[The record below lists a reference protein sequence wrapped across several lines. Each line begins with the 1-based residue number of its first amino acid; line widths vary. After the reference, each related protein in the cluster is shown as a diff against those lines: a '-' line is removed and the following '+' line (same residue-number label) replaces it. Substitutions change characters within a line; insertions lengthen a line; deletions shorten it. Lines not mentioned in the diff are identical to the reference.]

1 MKTYSSKISA
11 NYNEQ
16 GLHINVS
23 MSCSPIRSHTGRCS
37 CLTQTW
43 FKQTAQEGSKLLHQ
57 GTVAEKVTTP
67 SLCCTIL
74 TLESTVERM
83 QTYKLM
89 LYYVCRPEWGAVHQ
103 DIALT
108 EQKPDLVVTYDW
120 WKIWSWLALMHTTSL
135 SRLDVG
141 EWEIPQTMKKTDDM
155 ISHLQLYL

>member
-16 GLHINVS
+16 GLHINVP

-67 SLCCTIL
+67 SLCCTTL

-83 QTYKLM
+83 QTYKLI
-89 LYYVCRPEWGAVHQ
+89 LYYVCQPEWGAVHQ

-108 EQKPDLVVTYDW
+108 EQKPDLVVIYEPAKPTR
-120 WKIWSWLALMHTTSL
+120 ILLAELT
-135 SRLDVG
+135 
-141 EWEIPQTMKKTDDM
+141 IP
-155 ISHLQLYL
+155 

>member
-1 MKTYSSKISA
+1 
-11 NYNEQ
+11 
-16 GLHINVS
+16 

-67 SLCCTIL
+67 SLCCTVL
-74 TLESTVERM
+74 TLESTVEMM

-108 EQKPDLVVTYDW
+108 EQKPGGNLRASEAN
-120 WKIWSWLALMHTTSL
+120 KNTSGGADNPL
-135 SRLDVG
+135 
-141 EWEIPQTMKKTDDM
+141 TMFVKKD
-155 ISHLQLYL
+155 SKV